1 MGLILT
7 NFAQLIMATKTTKK
21 KDSKEVEDFLERQKK
36 FQNSTSQKWKNRLSP
51 ELLGQRIVKM
61 QYMSKKDAEEMGWY
75 KRPLILMLSNGTWI
89 IPQQDD
95 EGNDGGALWL
105 MNSDKELKET
115 LAPVITIDED

>member
-7 NFAQLIMATKTTKK
+7 NLAQLIMPTKTTKK

-51 ELLGQRIVKM
+51 ELLGQRIGKM
-61 QYMSKKDAEEMGWY
+61 HYMSKRDAKKLKWY
-75 KRPLILMLSNGTWI
+75 KRPLMLMLENGTWI

-95 EGNDGGALWL
+95 EGNDGGAMWL
-105 MNSDKELKET
+105 MNNDRELKET
-115 LAPVITIDED
+115 LAPVITIADD

>member
-21 KDSKEVEDFLERQKK
+21 KNSKEVENFLEKQKK
-36 FQNSTSQKWKNRLSP
+36 FQNSLSQQWKNRLSP
-51 ELLGQRIVKM
+51 ELLGQRIGKM
-61 QYMSKKDAEEMGWY
+61 QYMRKKDAENMGWY
-75 KRPLILMLSNGTWI
+75 KRPLMLMLENGTWI

-105 MNSDKELKET
+105 MNGKRELKET